1 VGTEPPVLALLRE
14 RLERELP
21 GASAA
26 VLFEALNAWGPRVP
40 VAFVDVV
47 AFVHGPLRQRLFARL
62 GAERGRAVLRE
73 IERALRLA
81 EQPTRPIP
89 RLDARAFDEET
100 TTTLAR
106 VEGAFDVAVVSRSG
120 ALAERI
126 AAALDPARIAL
137 AVVSSAL
144 SLARVPRRLH
154 VVLVDASDLPALDP
168 GDLGAALAH
177 APLALVWACDAP
189 PAALVIAALERACV
203 RVMTFAQAEPPDPM
217 IDVLRAR
224 LR

>member
-1 VGTEPPVLALLRE
+1 MGTEPPVLALLRE

-21 GASAA
+21 GGAA
-26 VLFEALNAWGPRVP
+26 AILFEALNAWGPRVP

-47 AFVHGPLRQRLFARL
+47 AFAHGPLRQRLVARL
-62 GAERGRAVLRE
+62 GVERGRAVLRE
-73 IERALRLA
+73 LERALRFA
-81 EQPTRPIP
+81 EQPTQPIP
-89 RLDARAFDEET
+89 KVRARTFDEET
-100 TTTLAR
+100 TTSLAR

-126 AAALDPARIAL
+126 GAALDPGRLAL

-154 VVLVDASDLPALDP
+154 VALIDASDLPPLDP
-168 GDLGAALAH
+168 SDLVGALAH
-177 APLALVWACDAP
+177 APLALVWASDAP
-189 PAALVIAALERACV
+189 PARLVIASLERASV
-203 RVMTFAQAEPPDPM
+203 KVMAFAEAEPPDPM